1 LTDAAAPFAPRASP
15 VYHSCVPANS
25 RATIRLV
32 LGVIMF
38 ALGLFVAVR
47 PLFTHNSVLT
57 GARWLDLTFAFVF
70 MVRGAMNVRS
80 ARRLSR

>member
-1 LTDAAAPFAPRASP
+1 
-15 VYHSCVPANS
+15 
-25 RATIRLV
+25 
-32 LGVIMF
+32 MF

-57 GARWLDLTFAFVF
+57 GSRWLDLTFAFVF
-70 MVRGAMNVRS
+70 MIRGAMNVRS

>member
-1 LTDAAAPFAPRASP
+1 
-15 VYHSCVPANS
+15 
-25 RATIRLV
+25 
-32 LGVIMF
+32 MF
-38 ALGLFVAVR
+38 ALGLYVAVR